1 MGELN
6 SADNN
11 LRSSTEVF
19 FDEVS
24 VLVVTAKSFGGFA
37 GVSAVTHVDHAVP
50 DAELGGLVVE
60 AWNAKERSPDYDEEA
75 LDESWGMVAEA
86 FNVDHY
92 GELRYVAVN
101 RGADSIGVVP
111 TEWKGDNRFFRP
123 QDGERLPLDVSDE
136 ELGAAVRRAMELTV
150 S

>member
-1 MGELN
+1 MK
-6 SADNN
+6 SAFSWS
-11 LRSSTEVF
+11 LRSRSVGLRGYLPLLKSTMR
-19 FDEVS
+19 S
-24 VLVVTAKSFGGFA
+24 RT
-37 GVSAVTHVDHAVP
+37 P
-50 DAELGGLVVE
+50 NWGGLAVE